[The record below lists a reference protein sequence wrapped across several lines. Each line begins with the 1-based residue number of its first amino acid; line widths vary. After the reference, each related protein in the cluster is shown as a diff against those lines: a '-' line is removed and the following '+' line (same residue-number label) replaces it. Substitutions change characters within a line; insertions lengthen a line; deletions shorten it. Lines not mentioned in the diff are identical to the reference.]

1 MAIPVSLRRKEL
13 ENDNPRKQK
22 KIITNHKELENEINT
37 LIEQSKKELL
47 VFSSIKLIYA
57 FLDKDNFVK
66 NLMPLLRRGVNIKIL
81 VDDIN
86 RDLLNQIITINNN
99 NKNELVQFGYTN
111 KLGNFDELV
120 IISDNKGIL
129 QIKYD
134 QQNELVASF
143 SNEEHSVWIQEILFE
158 KYWNEVNSL
167 SRNIS
172 TV

>member
-1 MAIPVSLRRKEL
+1 M
-13 ENDNPRKQK
+13 
-22 KIITNHKELENEINT
+22 ENEINT